1 MGYGM
6 NMGKIRAVLFD
17 FGGVLAEEG
26 FRNGLLKLARLQK
39 LDPEAVCETG
49 REAVHESGYV
59 IGKGSEE
66 EFWKIM
72 RERTGL
78 KGSDRDLSDTVL
90 ASFILRPR
98 MLEFVRLLRA
108 RGFITAIVSDQT
120 DWLERLD
127 RRDNFFRECDR
138 VFNSFRLGKC
148 KLDPSIFDDVA
159 QELGIAPAEALFT
172 DDTSGHVT
180 RAKSRG
186 MHGIVFED
194 EDRFR
199 RKAEEILGI

>member
-1 MGYGM
+1 MGQKM
-6 NMGKIRAVLFD
+6 EKIRAVLFD

-39 LDPEAVCETG
+39 LDPKAVCETG
-49 REAVHESGYV
+49 REVIHESGYV
-59 IGKGSEE
+59 LGEGSESQ
-66 EFWKIM
+66 FWQIM

-78 KGSDRDLSDTVL
+78 KGSDRELSDTVL

-98 MLEFVRLLRA
+98 MLGFVRLLRA
-108 RGFITAIVSDQT
+108 KGFITAIVSDQT

-127 RRDNFFRECDR
+127 RRDGFSREFDR
-138 VFNSFRLGKC
+138 VFNSFRLGKS
-148 KLDPSIFDDVA
+148 KRDPSLFDDVA
-159 QELGIAPAEALFT
+159 QELGITPAEALFT

-180 RAKSRG
+180 RAENRG